1 MRYLSQKFINKIDE
15 LAQIIINQIRYINII
30 DTKFDVFNDIIN
42 KYGNIFIQQN
52 RQFIQQREN
61 IQDGFQ

>member
-30 DTKFDVFNDIIN
+30 ETKFDVFNDIIN